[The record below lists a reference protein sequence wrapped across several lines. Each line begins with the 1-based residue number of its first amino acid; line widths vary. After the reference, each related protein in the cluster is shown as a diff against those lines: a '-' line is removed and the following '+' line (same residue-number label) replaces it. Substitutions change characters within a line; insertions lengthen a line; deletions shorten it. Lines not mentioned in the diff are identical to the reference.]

1 MSAAPE
7 KTLEADV
14 RLPPQSRMSPR
25 TQVAAGTTGPEAG
38 SERSLSGRRLSSGE
52 EKRKKKKK
60 KRETGAGRGG
70 GAGGEQGRSRS
81 DCGGPGSRLS
91 EEGVG
96 WAVRRRARAAAGVG
110 NREGP
115 GRRQGGEDRGCGR
128 PVP

>member
-60 KRETGAGRGG
+60 KKMACALQKAFWPRTAWKPITRKLT
-70 GAGGEQGRSRS
+70 
-81 DCGGPGSRLS
+81 DK
-91 EEGVG
+91 
-96 WAVRRRARAAAGVG
+96 
-110 NREGP
+110 
-115 GRRQGGEDRGCGR
+115 
-128 PVP
+128 